1 MANKID
7 SVNSVNFNIGSG
19 ALAEGTKP
27 ALTAVRSVQSITK
40 KNSLSSMVKD
50 LIMQY
55 PLFIDADIDVETA
68 AVIAKAV
75 EREYASLQ
83 LALWSAD
90 TAFGIDPT
98 EDGGV
103 RSFIRKYH
111 NNSDTPDLVSYTG
124 GLVKNISNFTR
135 ESAEIDPE
143 SITASIVRGDIDKE
157 ALESLWETVEDRI
170 TMESVNDLYMPG
182 KNVAKKITSIAK
194 AIEASNKSVKSKGNS
209 NSTSSSSSSSSK
221 SSSDWFDDFQSN
233 VNHMQKNT
241 PFIGKAPDK
250 RKEYGVGQN
259 NAKIINDK
267 KLTSLEPTLLEVE
280 FFVKHPNGGEIKK
293 AIIGVKTM
301 PRMIPPGAMA
311 ANIISALQGSHKAFQ
326 FVKWTRG
333 ETKVV
338 RDMIFNV
345 SQIKK
350 DALTKD
356 RFNKY
361 FGAMRKRKNNFN
373 TFKFGGETV
382 NPFTTITVSMN
393 TVERI
398 KESAGYDLTDPAVA
412 KKLIN
417 SLFLLGF
424 QIVDTNTGVVST
436 ILDDWNYFTDTTIS
450 ALTESNKR
458 DADNS
463 ALKEFLRI
471 AGRSY

>member
-1 MANKID
+1 MGNKID

-103 RSFIRKYH
+103 RSFVRKYH

-124 GLVKNISNFTR
+124 GLVKNISNFTK

-157 ALESLWETVEDRI
+157 ALESLWETVEDRV

-194 AIEASNKSVKSKGNS
+194 AIEASNKSGKSKSNGNS
-209 NSTSSSSSSSSK
+209 NSSSK
-221 SSSDWFDDFQSN
+221 SNSNGDWFDDFQSN
-233 VNHMQKNT
+233 VNHMQKDT
-241 PFIGKAPDK
+241 PFIGKTKGK
-250 RKEYGVGQN
+250 REEYGVGQN

-280 FFVKHPNGGEIKK
+280 FFVKHNNGGEIKK

-436 ILDDWNYFTDTTIS
+436 ILDDWNYFTDTTIN
-450 ALTESNKR
+450 ALIESNKR